1 MIQRRVDGHLDF
13 YRKWNEYKIG
23 FGDVSSEFWLGNKY
37 INLLS
42 KKTCMLRI
50 ELKAYDGRKRFA
62 EYNNFSLGAED
73 TNFILKIGGY
83 LDISNAGEIHYILI
97 YLKNG
102 IHYFF
107 VVQPA

>member
-1 MIQRRVDGHLDF
+1 
-13 YRKWNEYKIG
+13 
-23 FGDVSSEFWLGNKY
+23 
-37 INLLS
+37 
-42 KKTCMLRI
+42 MLRI

-102 IHYFF
+102 IHYFV